1 MDDVVDIYIEG
12 EKHKAYILNIFDL
25 EDRTFCIYSIPNGD
39 GSFGIKCGK
48 KIGDQIV
55 DIEDDYEKKVVENI
69 TKTVLLGEK
78 KENLLNMENDE
89 MKFKVKDENG
99 VEKDAYIVGKFEV
112 LEKDYIVYAVEE
124 NEENMGLYIKRV
136 VYDKNGEEE
145 TYETITDPKEK
156 ETVYAAVREFIN
168 QEVGDI

>member
-1 MDDVVDIYIEG
+1 
-12 EKHKAYILNIFDL
+12 
-25 EDRTFCIYSIPNGD
+25 
-39 GSFGIKCGK
+39 
-48 KIGDQIV
+48 
-55 DIEDDYEKKVVENI
+55 
-69 TKTVLLGEK
+69 
-78 KENLLNMENDE
+78 MENDE

-136 VYDKNGEEE
+136 VYDQNGEEE